1 MKIPKPLL
9 MLIGLL
15 LIMIFASLYLQY
27 CRDPQ
32 IPIKPTIPT
41 PPVSTQKE
49 RGTFYHID
57 PKSSN
62 KQIVIG
68 LQYQQDN
75 LDDTTNNTGQYHY
88 QPSKKITFKIG
99 ESIIG
104 AVNAKPETLHSEL
117 GNPTTV
123 TNISHFLITI
133 DSDNSPDSITI
144 PPEAYQIQIDFTQAN
159 ELFDKALAFE
169 LNRVSLTDIAPTGF
183 VPSLGI
189 NLESPQAE
197 ADMIGQSMP
206 FVDIF
211 RTARPFPEFSCKE
224 VEYDEN
230 GWPTLIPNSC
240 GAEKARTLMLQSLPS
255 GSVPFGKY
263 TVLYDG
269 KGKIHYGG
277 SAKLISSHPDQGYDI
292 IRFDPEMH
300 RKTNRLILTITK
312 TAAAPEHIKNIRMLM
327 PGGICQ
333 NNPYLRVENTS
344 ACKDNNFTSFIDLL
358 REDRNTIVF
367 NPDYL
372 RFLKDFRVLRTM
384 NFMEASPRRPNRH
397 FIPLC
402 EDLSKAEYLDCVT
415 QTIDWSHRAKMDD
428 ATWGGSFRTIIT
440 KRHGVPLEVVVALAN
455 QLNADPWFNQM
466 HSADNDY
473 VKQYATYVRDNLK
486 EGLKAYIEY
495 SNETWN
501 TGFWGA
507 HYVQAM
513 GYKNGLDSP
522 IYPFRDADYSARV
535 RYYSKRSVE
544 IFKIWEDV
552 FGGTDRIVRI
562 IGSNQTSTPTS
573 KDILEYK
580 NAYKHVDAVA
590 IGPYFYGCWN
600 REAEQCADTSLIPKV
615 LSEANNV
622 DDVFSIF
629 KHSYAPDVKDFR
641 QRGDPYGIASILN
654 LIKRQV
660 AIAKEFNVDLFAYEG
675 GQHLNVRWREDVE
688 KNGQSDADL
697 RETYEQANRDPRMK
711 GLYLELL
718 NGWKD
723 AGGKLFVMFTMPQT
737 FHKWGSFGI
746 KEHLNAP
753 REESPK
759 YDAAIT
765 LQEDVKKPWW

>member
-1 MKIPKPLL
+1 MKMPKELAI
-9 MLIGLL
+9 LIGLL
-15 LIMIFASLYLQY
+15 LIMVFASLYLQH
-27 CRDPQ
+27 CREPQ
-32 IPIKPTIPT
+32 TPTPPFTNPDIPIK
-41 PPVSTQKE
+41 SE
-49 RGTFYHID
+49 YGYFYHVN
-57 PKSSN
+57 PESNN

-68 LQYQQDN
+68 LQYQTESI
-75 LDDTTNNTGQYHY
+75 DDSTNNIGQYNY
-88 QPSKKITFKIG
+88 IIDKSITFKIG
-99 ESIIG
+99 ESIMGSLI
-104 AVNAKPETLHSEL
+104 AQAETLHSSL
-117 GNPTTV
+117 GNPTT
-123 TNISHFLITI
+123 TNNISHFLITV
-133 DSDNSPDSITI
+133 DSDDNPDTITI
-144 PPEAYQIQIDFTQAN
+144 PPEAYNIQIDFTQPN
-159 ELFDKALAFE
+159 ELFKKALAFE
-169 LNRVSLTDIAPTGF
+169 LNRVALTDISPSGF

-211 RTARPFPEFSCKE
+211 RTARPFPEFSCE
-224 VEYDEN
+224 DVEYDEN
-230 GWPTLIPNSC
+230 GWPTVIPNSC

-269 KGKIHYGG
+269 KGKIQYGG
-277 SAKLISSHPDQGYDI
+277 SAKLISSHPNKGYDV

-312 TAAAPEHIKNIRMLM
+312 TSASPNHLKNIRIVM
-327 PGGICQ
+327 PGGICEG
-333 NNPYLRVENTS
+333 NPYLRVENETF
-344 ACKDNNFTSFIDLL
+344 CKENNFVSFVDLL
-358 REDRNTIVF
+358 RDDRNKIIF

-397 FIPLC
+397 YIPLC
-402 EDLSKAEYLDCVT
+402 ENLSEEEYLNCVT
-415 QTIDWSHRAKMDD
+415 QTIDWSQRAKMDD
-428 ATWGGSFRTIIT
+428 ATWGGSFRTIVT
-440 KRHGVPLEVVVALAN
+440 KRHGVPLEVAVELAN
-455 QLNADPWFNQM
+455 QLNADPWFNII
-466 HSADNDY
+466 HSADDDY
-473 VKQYATYVRDNLK
+473 VRQYASYVRDNLK

-513 GYKNGLDSP
+513 GYKNGMDTP

-580 NAYKHVDAVA
+580 NAYKHVDAIA

-600 REAEQCADTSLIPKV
+600 REAEQCADTTLIPEV
-615 LSEANNV
+615 LSEAETV
-622 DDVFSIF
+622 DDVFKIF
-629 KHSYAPDVKDFR
+629 RHSYAPNVKDFK
-641 QRGDPYGIASILN
+641 QRGDPYGIASIIN

-688 KNGQSDADL
+688 KYGKSDAHL
-697 RETYEQANRDPRMK
+697 RKIYEQVNRDPRMK
-711 GLYLELL
+711 ELYLELL
-718 NGWKD
+718 RGWKD

-765 LQEDVKKPWW
+765 LQEEAKKPWW